1 MLNKLYIVLVFVIS
15 GFLLGCGDNTDYS
28 IRRGRMVEIGDIGGR
43 FRIYCD
49 KTTNMAYLFYIAGH
63 RSAITAYL
71 NADGNPARCNE
82 VSRDLPHL

>member
-1 MLNKLYIVLVFVIS
+1 MLSKLYIVLAFAIAC
-15 GFLLGCGDNTDYS
+15 LLAGCSSNVEHWDDHER
-28 IRRGRMVEIGDIGGR
+28 IVEIVDIDGD

-49 KTTNMAYLFYIAGH
+49 KTTNMAYLFYVAGH

-82 VSRDLPHL
+82 VRR

>member
-1 MLNKLYIVLVFVIS
+1 VEHWEDHERI
-15 GFLLGCGDNTDYS
+15 
-28 IRRGRMVEIGDIGGR
+28 VEIVDIDGD

-82 VSRDLPHL
+82 VRR

>member
-1 MLNKLYIVLVFVIS
+1 MLSKLYIVLSFAIVC
-15 GFLLGCGDNTDYS
+15 LLAGCSSNVEHWEDHER
-28 IRRGRMVEIGDIGGR
+28 IVEIVDIDGD
-43 FRIYCD
+43 FSIYCD

-82 VSRDLPHL
+82 VRR

>member
-1 MLNKLYIVLVFVIS
+1 MLSKLYIVLAFAIAC
-15 GFLLGCGDNTDYS
+15 LLAGCSSNVEHWEDHER
-28 IRRGRMVEIGDIGGR
+28 IVEIVDIDGD

-82 VSRDLPHL
+82 VRR